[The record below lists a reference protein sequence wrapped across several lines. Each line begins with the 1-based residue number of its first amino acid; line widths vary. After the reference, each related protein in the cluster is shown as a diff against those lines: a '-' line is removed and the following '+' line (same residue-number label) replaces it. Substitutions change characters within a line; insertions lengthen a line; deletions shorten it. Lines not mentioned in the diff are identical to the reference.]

1 MARNLRFQSPS
12 LISQS
17 LSRINKFVAGL
28 SVANPSS
35 SEPLLGI
42 WLTAI
47 GIATIGCS
55 GPITKAPVDLV
66 AAVAAQTTTA
76 QTTTAEPT
84 TTQPTG
90 PTTTNGETGEAPEPA
105 NAQPQDPAKTKPD
118 AKPATEKPA
127 AAKPA
132 ADAKPAEAPL
142 DESIDVDALLAARL
156 GTDDLDLGWIR
167 LFDGQSLLGWK
178 STSNANWK
186 VENSEIVATEG
197 DAGFLMTEVRFS
209 DYEIE
214 LEFFA
219 EDNTNSGVFLRTS
232 DNPEDPAK
240 DCYELNIAPTDNPF
254 PTGSLVARAKVSE
267 QVDEPV
273 GQEWHSLHALVDQG
287 HIQCWVNGQQSVDY
301 NDTTGL
307 SAGKIGLQ
315 FREGKIR
322 FRNIRI
328 RPISYSVLPNANKSD
343 WNEPAGAI
351 EATFSDAGTI
361 LLKGGRGHIE
371 LLQPHANMCLQATAL
386 TLTENVNSGI
396 FFRCIPGEDMNGYEC
411 QIHHGFKDDR
421 RRAVDAGSGSIF
433 RRQNAKAVL
442 SDEGKPVHITIVAD
456 GPTFATWVEGVPV
469 VLWTDTRAANDNPRK
484 GLRTEAGTI
493 MLQGHDPGS
502 QTEFK
507 SLTICPLP

>member
-1 MARNLRFQSPS
+1 MARNLRFQSKRFQS
-12 LISQS
+12 NFLISQR
-17 LSRINKFVAGL
+17 LSRINNFFAGKSFSGNFFAGTSLSFGLLAIGAGVIGL
-28 SVANPSS
+28 SS
-35 SEPLLGI
+35 
-42 WLTAI
+42 
-47 GIATIGCS
+47 IGCS

-66 AAVAAQTTTA
+66 AAVAAETA
-76 QTTTAEPT
+76 
-84 TTQPTG
+84 
-90 PTTTNGETGEAPEPA
+90 TGEAPETT
-105 NAQPQDPAKTKPD
+105 NGQPQDPVEKKLTEKKPVEK
-118 AKPATEKPA
+118 KPAANP

-142 DESIDVDALLAARL
+142 DESVDVDALLAARL
-156 GTDDLDLGWIR
+156 SPEDLDLGWIR

-232 DNPEDPAK
+232 DTPEDPAK
-240 DCYELNIAPTDNPF
+240 DCYELNIAPPDNPF

-273 GQEWHSLHALVDQG
+273 SQEWHSLHALVDQG

-307 SAGKIGLQ
+307 TAGKIGLQ

-328 RPISYSVLPNANKSD
+328 RPIGYSVLPNANKSD

-411 QIHHGFKDDR
+411 QIHHGFKEDR

-442 SDEGKPVHITIVAD
+442 SDEGKPVHVTIVAD

-469 VLWTDTRAANDNPRK
+469 VSWTDTRAANDNPRK

-507 SLTICPLP
+507 SLLICPLP

>member
-12 LISQS
+12 LISQR

-28 SVANPSS
+28 SFANPSS

-42 WLTAI
+42 GFSAIRIATIRIATVGIATI

-66 AAVAAQTTTA
+66 AAVAAQTTGPA
-76 QTTTAEPT
+76 TTT
-84 TTQPTG
+84 
-90 PTTTNGETGEAPEPA
+90 GETGEAPEQA

-118 AKPATEKPA
+118 AKPAAT
-127 AAKPA
+127 KPA

-156 GTDDLDLGWIR
+156 GTEDLDLGWIR

-240 DCYELNIAPTDNPF
+240 DCYELNIAPADNPF

-307 SAGKIGLQ
+307 AAGKIGLQ

-328 RPISYSVLPNANKSD
+328 RPIGYSVLPNANKSD

-469 VLWTDTRAANDNPRK
+469 VLWTDTRTPNDNPRK

-507 SLTICPLP
+507 SLTICPWP